1 MARVAQCSYNA
12 CKARGWWH
20 LWGSNW
26 KHGDALLFILSSAQI
41 MYAYVMRPETLPP
54 SYHRFIVKSGPIPD
68 VALQATMLQNRGAAL
83 DVPRII
89 SYVKGAA
96 GAHAASLVS
105 VEGLSHL
112 IPCSVLHPTTPR
124 CPSAVYAAFSGVCV
138 DVCVCV
144 CGCCGWVCS
153 CATVLSVALSV

>member
-138 DVCVCV
+138 CVCV
-144 CGCCGWVCS
+144 DAVVGCAPVPLCS
-153 CATVLSVALSV
+153 RSLSLCDTV